1 MHQQIVTRPEASL
14 SNQTLATQLQHQAPR
29 VLETPGDPFSR
40 TSPSRLAGYCYNV
53 SEAYYHGVDADVRN
67 RLTPK
72 QLEIIVE
79 DRHFDGQISVSHWFL
94 ERDDGVIIDLTA
106 EQFDFLTD
114 TVPYEDASGRGFVPP
129 SPSGDSQRLLDAVD
143 T

>member
-1 MHQQIVTRPEASL
+1 
-14 SNQTLATQLQHQAPR
+14 LATQLRHQTPR
-29 VLETPGDPFSR
+29 VLDPPLGEFSQ
-40 TSPSRLAGYCYNV
+40 TSPSRLAGYCYNI

-72 QLEIIVE
+72 QLELIVE
-79 DRHFDGQISVSHWFL
+79 DQHFDGQISVSHWFL

-114 TVPYEDASGRGFVPP
+114 PVPYEDATGRGFVPP
-129 SPSGDSQRLLDAVD
+129 SPSGHTQEVLEVVD